1 MAADESQ
8 NFQVSNDGSKWTT
21 LSLFRARKL
30 PRRITWLL

>member
-21 LSLFRARKL
+21 LSLYQGV
-30 PRRITWLL
+30 